1 MDISGERS
9 FSQKKLSIISDM
21 DVLTLN
27 VGEMDFYM
35 NPNTVY
41 FMVPMLDNLSYAMT
55 TNNTY
60 FKKAPELTHDI
71 DQEWFR
77 DDTEGFIQ
85 DVIDEAKK
93 RTAEVFIPS
102 IVFLL
107 RRSRPG

>member
-1 MDISGERS
+1 
-9 FSQKKLSIISDM
+9 M

-55 TNNTY
+55 TSNTY

-71 DQEWFR
+71 DQEWFHDNCSNVSNWPDR
-77 DDTEGFIQ
+77 F
-85 DVIDEAKK
+85 
-93 RTAEVFIPS
+93 R
-102 IVFLL
+102 L
-107 RRSRPG
+107 RKPESKNRFR